1 MSCFPANSCPP
12 KKKFARKKGH
22 STKERT
28 TCQSVSFF
36 LLFYALE
43 DNDPAPTLPLGVTA
57 RLFSARFHLHWYRFT
72 ANLFFYLTQSN
83 HKSALLFSCT
93 CPFSGACAY
102 YITFLQK
109 SQTYVRVFLRK
120 TEKIF
125 QVIHNPKEKDGTEN
139 EKIPQLCNENPP
151 AAMKKGRPPA
161 GQRGRLFAAGFSVAA
176 FFLVTSVLK
185 QAV

>member
-1 MSCFPANSCPP
+1 MSPLPR
-12 KKKFARKKGH
+12 KKFARKKGH

-43 DNDPAPTLPLGVTA
+43 DYDPAPTLPLGVTA

-102 YITFLQK
+102 YITFFQK
-109 SQTYVRVFLRK
+109 SQTYVRIFFKKNRKNFSELSTIRKRK
-120 TEKIF
+120 TERR
-125 QVIHNPKEKDGTEN
+125 
-139 EKIPQLCNENPP
+139 
-151 AAMKKGRPPA
+151 MKKYRSFATKTRPP
-161 GQRGRLFAAGFSVAA
+161 R
-176 FFLVTSVLK
+176 
-185 QAV
+185 